1 MKTFAALSLTAAA
14 ACAVDMVV
22 ENPYMDLFGAGDN
35 MHAVPTPG
43 QMFSEPTV
51 MKQEPEPSVKVN
63 VWDTIATELEELMTE
78 IVALTDTADIQGMLL
93 KNTQTSFG
101 ILMGEVE
108 SLRMTNTSNRM
119 DMAAQDAL
127 DARQDSETDKI
138 SNEVKVLER
147 DANKLNNS
155 VALLKLRFAQLPD
168 LSMLTAH
175 LNTIIDTN
183 VMF

>member
-1 MKTFAALSLTAAA
+1 
-14 ACAVDMVV
+14 
-22 ENPYMDLFGAGDN
+22 
-35 MHAVPTPG
+35 
-43 QMFSEPTV
+43 
-51 MKQEPEPSVKVN
+51 
-63 VWDTIATELEELMTE
+63 MTE